1 VQKIEGTEIGWKAG
15 KDVTVKVTK
24 KKGKGGKGKGPAKT
38 IVKEEPL
45 PSFFRFFD
53 TPDLEHGADATE
65 EDVSICVCLCVCM
78 WRVAC
83 GVWFACVARA
93 PLLDLVLF
101 LPHPRGMILCHMHGF
116 HILA

>member
-1 VQKIEGTEIGWKAG
+1 MQKIEGTEITWKAG

-53 TPDLEHGADATE
+53 SPDLEHGADATE
-65 EDVSICVCLCVCM
+65 EDVSSCVCVCL
-78 WRVAC
+78 AC
-83 GVWFACVARA
+83 GVWCVCVCVAR

-101 LPHPRGMILCHMHGF
+101 PPHPRGMILCHMHGF